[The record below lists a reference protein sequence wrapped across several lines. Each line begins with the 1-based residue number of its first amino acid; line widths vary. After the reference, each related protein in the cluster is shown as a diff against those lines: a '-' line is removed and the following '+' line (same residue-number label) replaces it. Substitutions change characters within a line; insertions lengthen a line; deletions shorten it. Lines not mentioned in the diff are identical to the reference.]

1 MCRNSSVT
9 LKPANPRASAAREE
23 GAVLLLVLMILT
35 LISVLILSWAQEW
48 RTELKLASNF
58 GEAHKCHRL
67 AESGIYYALG
77 KLVTAKTAEENRL
90 KTIGS
95 QPQEVPGELWQ
106 GDQRPHRLELP
117 DGTVEVRIGDEGG
130 KMNLNFT
137 QEGMLSRLFAALGV
151 AEPQIRTMVDS
162 IQDWRTKDSA
172 PRPFGAK
179 SAYYLSLDPPYVAKN
194 GFFETV
200 EELAW
205 VRGFADSPLIPRL
218 SHWLT
223 VQAGDRAINVN
234 TAPLEVLLAAGFSP
248 AAAQNIM
255 VSRQMV
261 PFRNLQEIP
270 KPDADLSLGQFQRIS
285 FRSSPFFTITSTGM
299 VKKTRGRQTI
309 KAIVRIDITQ
319 PVPWMILS
327 WYDGYPG

>member
-1 MCRNSSVT
+1 MPRH
-9 LKPANPRASAAREE
+9 LNPQAPTAREE

-67 AESGIYYALG
+67 AEAGIYYALG
-77 KLVTAKTAEENRL
+77 KLVIAKTAEVNRL
-90 KTIGS
+90 KTVRS
-95 QPQEVPGELWQ
+95 QPQEIPEGIWE

-117 DGTVEVRIGDEGG
+117 DGTVEIRISDESG
-130 KMNLNFT
+130 KINLNFAP
-137 QEGMLSRLFAALGV
+137 EMLLSRFFAVLGV

-162 IQDWRTKDSA
+162 ILDWRTKESS
-172 PRPFGAK
+172 PRPYGAK

-194 GFFETV
+194 GNFETV

-218 SHWLT
+218 GRWLT
-223 VQAGDRAINVN
+223 VQRGDRSINVN
-234 TAPLEVLLAAGFSP
+234 TAPLEVLLAMGFSRD
-248 AAAQNIM
+248 AAQNII
-255 VSRQMV
+255 VSRQAA
-261 PFRNLQEIP
+261 PFRNIAEIP
-270 KPDADLSLGQFQRIS
+270 KPDANLILGQVQKIS

-299 VKKTRGRQTI
+299 VKKTEGRQTI
-309 KAIVRIDITQ
+309 RALVRVDAAHQ
-319 PVPWMILS
+319 VPWMILS
-327 WYDGYPG
+327 WYDGLPG

>member
-1 MCRNSSVT
+1 MLRRG
-9 LKPANPRASAAREE
+9 NPQAPTAREE

-67 AESGIYYALG
+67 AEAGIYYALG
-77 KLVTAKTAEENRL
+77 KLVIAKTAEADRL
-90 KTIGS
+90 KTVRS
-95 QPQEVPGELWQ
+95 QPQEIPAGIWE

-117 DGTVEVRIGDEGG
+117 DGTVEIRISDESG
-130 KMNLNFT
+130 KINLNFAP
-137 QEGMLSRLFAALGV
+137 EMLLSRFFAVLGV

-162 IQDWRTKDSA
+162 ILDWRTKESS
-172 PRPFGAK
+172 PRPYGAK

-194 GFFETV
+194 GNFETV

-218 SHWLT
+218 GRWLT
-223 VQAGDRAINVN
+223 VQRGDQSINVN
-234 TAPLEVLLAAGFSP
+234 TAPLEVLLAMGFSRD
-248 AAAQNIM
+248 AAQNIM
-255 VSRQMV
+255 VSRQTA
-261 PFRNLQEIP
+261 PFRNIAEIP
-270 KPDADLSLGQFQRIS
+270 KPDANLLVGQVQKIS

-299 VKKTRGRQTI
+299 VKKTEGRQTI
-309 KAIVRIDITQ
+309 RALVRVDAAQ
-319 PVPWMILS
+319 QVPWTILA
-327 WYDGYPG
+327 WYDGLPG